1 MHRNILLLILIASAG
16 VAQADLI
23 VAPSANTSANGNA
36 DTIVPLGEQDDTW
49 TFQWQLAGSQLSA
62 MVGDTVTGIG
72 FRLATGESSVPA
84 GTSIGSWNLELSSAA
99 NALGSLSSTVTSNIG
114 PHATSVFDNSITLPA
129 LTGGTG
135 PNPFFLILFSTPYTY
150 TGGDL
155 LMTLNVTNGNLLQE
169 LDGNVVDANGNTV
182 GFDFGDASTKV
193 GFYNYPITEFQ
204 FTSTTTLPTPEPAL
218 LPLLLGGGFA
228 LISFH
233 RAHRRKS
240 GRAK

>member
-1 MHRNILLLILIASAG
+1 MYSVRCKKAERLGKRPRKRDASIVISIRPDGSERPMHRNILLLILIASAG

-99 NALGSLSSTVTSNIG
+99 NALGSLSSTVTS
-114 PHATSVFDNSITLPA
+114 
-129 LTGGTG
+129 
-135 PNPFFLILFSTPYTY
+135 
-150 TGGDL
+150 
-155 LMTLNVTNGNLLQE
+155 
-169 LDGNVVDANGNTV
+169 
-182 GFDFGDASTKV
+182 
-193 GFYNYPITEFQ
+193 
-204 FTSTTTLPTPEPAL
+204 
-218 LPLLLGGGFA
+218 
-228 LISFH
+228 
-233 RAHRRKS
+233 
-240 GRAK
+240 